1 MELCTAAV
9 QTDAADAA
17 AAATAGASDF
27 AFRWSLSITY
37 QDNDRQAKSGNI
49 KQAIMSVHSIECD
62 LFQECKHTHTHSDT
76 I

>member
-9 QTDAADAA
+9 QTDAVD